1 MRYNR
6 TIKSAD
12 TGKEN
17 MLYGKSIGEEA
28 RYRN

>member
-6 TIKSAD
+6 TINSAD

-17 MLYGKSIGEEA
+17 MLYGKSIAG
-28 RYRN
+28 RFNGK

>member
-17 MLYGKSIGEEA
+17 MLYGKSISG
-28 RYRN
+28 RFNGK

>member
-17 MLYGKSIGEEA
+17 MHYGKSIAG
-28 RYRN
+28 RFNGK